1 MAPVGQIHIRAQAE
15 ANILPDPRKDL
26 DWCGYRGPITSY
38 LERHAKS
45 FPDRRCLVESVS
57 TDDMMPPASRVRT
70 VTFGELDRTS
80 NVVAH
85 HLLQSGVQ
93 RGEVVT
99 VYAHRGVDLVV
110 AVLGVL
116 KAGATFSVIDPSYPP
131 SRQNIYLQVARP
143 RALVVL
149 RKAGTVHEQVRRCI
163 QEELEL
169 RTEIPALELRS
180 DGALLGGS
188 TDKGDVLDKA
198 QVLASE
204 PTGIVLGPDS
214 IATLS
219 FTSGSTGIPKGVQGR
234 HYSLTHFFPW
244 MGERFG
250 LSEKDRFTMLSGI
263 AHDPIQ
269 RDIFTP
275 IFFGAELHI
284 PTAEDIG
291 TPGRLAT
298 WMATSKATVTHL
310 TPAMGQLLSAQATTP
325 IDTLRNAFFV
335 GDILTK
341 RDCTRLQ
348 ALAQNVRI
356 INMYGT
362 TETQRA
368 VSYFAI
374 PPASQEPAFLQR
386 QKDIMPAGQG
396 MIDVQ
401 LLVVNRNARQ
411 ETCAVGEIGEI
422 YVRSGGLSEGYLGQ
436 PDVTAEKFLN
446 NWLATG
452 LEIPDTLQGTP
463 EGQFWNCLLYTS
475 PSPRDS

>member
-1 MAPVGQIHIRAQAE
+1 M
-15 ANILPDPRKDL
+15 
-26 DWCGYRGPITSY
+26 
-38 LERHAKS
+38 
-45 FPDRRCLVESVS
+45 
-57 TDDMMPPASRVRT
+57 
-70 VTFGELDRTS
+70 
-80 NVVAH
+80 AH

-149 RKAGTVHEQVRRCI
+149 RKAGTIHEQVRRCI

-250 LSEKDRFTMLSGI
+250 LSAVSY
-263 AHDPIQ
+263 
-269 RDIFTP
+269 
-275 IFFGAELHI
+275 
-284 PTAEDIG
+284 
-291 TPGRLAT
+291 
-298 WMATSKATVTHL
+298 THL
-310 TPAMGQLLSAQATTP
+310 TLPT
-325 IDTLRNAFFV
+325 I
-335 GDILTK
+335 
-341 RDCTRLQ
+341 
-348 ALAQNVRI
+348 
-356 INMYGT
+356 
-362 TETQRA
+362 
-368 VSYFAI
+368 
-374 PPASQEPAFLQR
+374 
-386 QKDIMPAGQG
+386 
-396 MIDVQ
+396 
-401 LLVVNRNARQ
+401 LLV
-411 ETCAVGEIGEI
+411 
-422 YVRSGGLSEGYLGQ
+422 
-436 PDVTAEKFLN
+436 
-446 NWLATG
+446 
-452 LEIPDTLQGTP
+452 
-463 EGQFWNCLLYTS
+463 
-475 PSPRDS
+475 